1 MREST
6 LQAECVK
13 WFRYQYPFHVIFAI
27 PNGGNRDIRQ
37 AVTLKREGVLSGVAD
52 LFVMS
57 ASGGYNGLFIEMKL
71 PKTKQTENQVLFQA
85 NAESRGY
92 KYVVCRTFEEFQE
105 TIIDYELG

>member
-1 MREST
+1 MRESQ

-52 LFVMS
+52 LFVMHP
-57 ASGGYNGLFIEMKL
+57 SGDWHGLFIEMKL
-71 PKTKQTENQVLFQA
+71 PKTKQSENQILFEE
-85 NAESRGY
+85 NAKSRGY
-92 KYVVCRTFEEFQE
+92 KYVICRTFEEFQE
-105 TIIDYELG
+105 TIIDYI

>member
-1 MREST
+1 MRESQ

-52 LFVMS
+52 LFVMHP
-57 ASGGYNGLFIEMKL
+57 SGDWHGLFIEMKL
-71 PKTKQTENQVLFQA
+71 PKTKQSENQILFEESA
-85 NAESRGY
+85 NSRGY
-92 KYVVCRTFEEFQE
+92 KYVICRTFEQFQT
-105 TIIDYELG
+105 TIIDYI